1 VAYRA
6 DIEIGVVG
14 ASRLKELQERIT
26 KLSRA
31 IDDANVKTLIDR
43 NAVQSI
49 NSYSEAVGRASRN
62 LRETAIQLDA
72 AGKASGDYAQ
82 AISQVVTALGQE
94 NAAKKIQNDLISD
107 EIELRRRAKL
117 AASGIRETTQYGGP
131 IGPGP
136 ASPVGT
142 LAGQRSPVEERIK
155 RTIQG
160 RRDET
165 DLQQALLR
173 LEEKSAAELNKKVQA
188 QDALVKGTQEVLEL
202 LAAQAQK
209 SKFLAG
215 TSGPLAQGPLAGA
228 GAMGFPVAL
237 PLTKIE
243 QKSLEINA
251 KKQEILNRMATTRQQ
266 LAGLASNLQRLDQN
280 SAVAIADANRNQKQL
295 NRSKQEAIELAER
308 ELNISRQGTLL
319 AGKFSPVGGAANIPG
334 SPLFLQAQRER
345 RASQLS
351 GIALGGGFPLLFG
364 GGPGAVLGGAAGGLV
379 PGPNAFAAQIGLS
392 AIGQQADLFV
402 AAAAKT
408 GVALT
413 STGKTLEFMREKA
426 LFSTTAVEDQAIAL
440 GEQGRVSELADLLT
454 QDLAR
459 SIGGEGVKALQE
471 LGDETNQLT
480 KEWNTLTAQLFAL
493 VAGPLK
499 AFIAALNTVL
509 GGITAENRLAT
520 LRREATP
527 AQQARLAEITRA
539 QRGGTFRN
547 VPGGKRQFIAGPED
561 AQAILS
567 SAAAEGIVPSAPAG
581 RVTSEDRRTFT
592 PPKPKAD
599 KAARDAAREAQRV
612 LEVLRDQKLIT
623 IELERQSDYSKK
635 IFAAELAKDPIL
647 ARRLQGE
654 QQLEEIAIET
664 AGKLEKEVN
673 MKAKLAILGTQ
684 EAKAALAYQ
693 KTVQDIA
700 LIEQQRKENAENTIR
715 GFQQELAL
723 KNATTE
729 AERNRLRIMYE
740 MDALRQGKQFDEGQL
755 AQIEALKKQ
764 IAAPQSAAEIVQQRI
779 GALQDE
785 ITKLTNLGTVAV
797 SVADSIGTAFGQAF
811 QGIISGSMTTQEA
824 LAGFFKS
831 VGDAFL
837 QMASEI
843 IAKQITMII
852 LQTILKA
859 LGAVAGGGGSYS
871 SGNVSTNAFTPT
883 MATGGFGSTNSVS
896 GASLGSFS
904 GGTFGVGA
912 MANGGSVRAATPY
925 LVGERGPELFVPGT
939 NGGVMSNSDLRSSMG
954 AAPGSA
960 GGSPVLNM
968 SFETTNIGGVDYVSR
983 DQLEAA
989 MAETR
994 RQATRDGARRGMTMT
1009 LDRIQQSPQTRTR
1022 IGLR

>member
-6 DIEIGVVG
+6 DIEIAVRG
-14 ASRLKELQERIT
+14 AQELKRLQSEINATSKLVDGLNNYLTNIGSGGIT
-26 KLSRA
+26 RSINNL
-31 IDDANVKTLIDR
+31 R
-43 NAVQSI
+43 NAV
-49 NSYSEAVGRASRN
+49 NSAADAFNKAALGTDEATVAATKYVQATDKLNAGLRERSALLDKITRQERAAAMVRAGVGMPAQQLLLPAARQGAPAMGGGARRRITGFVERLGGARTADEAAMALRFAQGLKEQVRPLSQIEALYAGIAGEALKLQGIKALPSSEMLNAAARN
-62 LRETAIQLDA
+62 LKQLTTNQVDYKKEVQESADRIQELS
-72 AGKASGDYAQ
+72 KQEESRTRRAQ
-82 AISQVVTALGQE
+82 
-94 NAAKKIQNDLISD
+94 KIQ
-107 EIELRRRAKL
+107 
-117 AASGIRETTQYGGP
+117 
-131 IGPGP
+131 
-136 ASPVGT
+136 
-142 LAGQRSPVEERIK
+142 QR
-155 RTIQG
+155 
-160 RRDET
+160 
-165 DLQQALLR
+165 
-173 LEEKSAAELNKKVQA
+173 
-188 QDALVKGTQEVLEL
+188 QEY
-202 LAAQAQK
+202 
-209 SKFLAG
+209 F
-215 TSGPLAQGPLAGA
+215 TGA
-228 GAMGFPVAL
+228 GAVPLTGGGVQVTRSSAQAAALAVEEQVYGLRRAQTQVELKSVKDRGFAENYITGIIQRRLAAKGAELTLEQQQTAEIQRQTAEETKQLQLAAAKTRNQRIQNVAL
-237 PLTKIE
+237 
-243 QKSLEINA
+243 
-251 KKQEILNRMATTRQQ
+251 
-266 LAGLASNLQRLDQN
+266 
-280 SAVAIADANRNQKQL
+280 
-295 NRSKQEAIELAER
+295 
-308 ELNISRQGTLL
+308 
-319 AGKFSPVGGAANIPG
+319 GA
-334 SPLFLQAQRER
+334 
-345 RASQLS
+345 
-351 GIALGGGFPLLFG
+351 GFPLLFG
-364 GGPGAVLGGAAGGLV
+364 GGPGSVLGGAAGGLV
-379 PGPNAFAAQIGLS
+379 PGPGAFAAQIGLS

-402 AAAAKT
+402 AAVAKT

-426 LFSTTAVEDQAIAL
+426 LFSTTAVEDQAVAL
-440 GEQGRVSELADLLT
+440 EEQGKVSELANLLT
-454 QDLAR
+454 QDLAK

-471 LGDETNQLT
+471 LGDETNKLT

-493 VAGPLK
+493 VAGPLS
-499 AFIAALNTVL
+499 AFIAALNSVL
-509 GGITAENRLAT
+509 GGITTENRLST
-520 LRREATP
+520 LRKEATP
-527 AQQARLAEITRA
+527 GQQARLAQITREE
-539 QRGGTFRN
+539 RGGTFRN
-547 VPGGKRQFIAGPED
+547 VPGGGRQFIAGAETTLVR
-561 AQAILS
+561 QRILNR
-567 SAAAEGIVPSAPAG
+567 AAAEGIDPNAPAG
-581 RVTSEDRRTFT
+581 RVTSADVRAM
-592 PPKPKAD
+592 PVPKASD
-599 KAARDAAREAQRV
+599 KGARDAAREAQRV

-785 ITKLTNLGTVAV
+785 IAKLTNLGTVAV

-831 VGDAFL
+831 VGDAFI

-859 LGAVAGGGGSYS
+859 LGGAGGGMGFEGATAQASKLNS
-871 SGNVSTNAFTPT
+871 SV
-883 MATGGFGSTNSVS
+883 GFG
-896 GASLGSFS
+896 A
-904 GGTFGVGA
+904 GTFTGFKADGGA
-912 MANGGSVRAATPY
+912 VKTATPY

-968 SFETTNIGGVDYVSR
+968 SFETTNIGGTEYVSR

-994 RQATRDGARRGMTMT
+994 RQATRDGAKRGMTMT